1 MKNIAVSL
9 FLLFSNITI
18 QADGIVKCIQENREM
33 QDFGTVTGL
42 VLSEQ
47 SWWYKF
53 QTFLSSAEDVP
64 IQLISVSKFY
74 KNKGKEE
81 KKAVLQTVKD
91 DCSRIG
97 GKIITESIHDFTQ
110 GPIAFGGI
118 CIRDKILLKEKNV
131 KYLIVHSTGY
141 ASSGSMKQALASKA
155 SNQCTQEHQGQII
168 GKMSKVTRYLDNFYS
183 YAGICLSLI
192 HI

>member
-1 MKNIAVSL
+1 MKNLTLVI

-18 QADGIVKCIQENREM
+18 QADGTVECVQENRKM

-53 QTFLSSAEDVP
+53 QTFLSSAKDVP

-74 KNKGKEE
+74 KKKGKEE

-97 GKIITESIHDFTQ
+97 GKVITESIQDFTQ
-110 GPIAFGGI
+110 GAIAFGGI
-118 CIRDKILLKEKNV
+118 CIRDKILLKDKNV
-131 KYLIVHSTGY
+131 KYSIVHSTGY
-141 ASSGSMKQALASKA
+141 ASTGSMKQALISKA
-155 SNQCTQEHQGQII
+155 SSQCIQEHQGQII
-168 GKMSKVTRYLDNFYS
+168 GKIKKITRYLDNFYS
-183 YAGICLSLI
+183 YAGICKI
-192 HI
+192 KTN